1 VPNEI
6 LGPCETWTDDIAF
19 YKQVNEL
26 ALMFQKNFETFKD
39 KASDDIME
47 GSPRPN

>member
-1 VPNEI
+1 MPNEI
-6 LGPCETWTDDIAF
+6 LGPRETWRDDIAF